1 MFLENWRPISLIN
14 VDSTIAT
21 KVIANRIKDVLPSVI
36 HPNQSGFMKGRFIGE
51 TARSILDIIAHT
63 ESLQLPG
70 VLLFIDFETR
80 RIFAF
85 TRALSW
91 RETLFL
97 LHVLR

>member
-1 MFLENWRPISLIN
+1 MVSETTSTLAIVTFLKEGLAEHLAFFSI
-14 VDSTIAT
+14 
-21 KVIANRIKDVLPSVI
+21 
-36 HPNQSGFMKGRFIGE
+36 FIY
-51 TARSILDIIAHT
+51 L
-63 ESLQLPG
+63 
-70 VLLFIDFETR
+70 TR